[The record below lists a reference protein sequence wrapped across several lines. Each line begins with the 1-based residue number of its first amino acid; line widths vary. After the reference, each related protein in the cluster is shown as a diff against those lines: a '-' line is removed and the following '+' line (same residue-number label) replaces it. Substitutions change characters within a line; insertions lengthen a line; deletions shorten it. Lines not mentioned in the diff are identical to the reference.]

1 MGQQKEARLR
11 SLVIEPRKMSAFML
25 TATNHDKYSIGCTYI
40 FLVLIYTD
48 RSKHTIKKE
57 RPGCELQNGGI
68 YRFAEGGGRMTG
80 YTVKG
85 GDEGYPRPPTTS
97 G

>member
-1 MGQQKEARLR
+1 
-11 SLVIEPRKMSAFML
+11 ML
-25 TATNHDKYSIGCTYI
+25 TATNHDKYSIGCLVLYVS
-40 FLVLIYTD
+40 LVLIRTD
-48 RSKHTIKKE
+48 RSKHTIEQE
-57 RPGCELQNGGI
+57 RKGYELQDCGI
-68 YRFAEGGGRMTG
+68 YRFTEGGGRATG